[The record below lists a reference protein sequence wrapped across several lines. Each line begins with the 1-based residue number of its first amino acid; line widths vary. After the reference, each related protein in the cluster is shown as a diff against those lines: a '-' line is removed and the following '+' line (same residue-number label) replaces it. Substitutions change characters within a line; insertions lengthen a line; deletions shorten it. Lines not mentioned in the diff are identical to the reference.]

1 MRTLPW
7 HTIIQANS
15 VCRLQFTC
23 ILWLIQAIAL
33 EGFSEALSKEI
44 PEDWNIHVVIVQPGG
59 FRTDW
64 NKGSMQTVPPHPA
77 YAGSD
82 TPSSKYRPLHNL
94 TFIGDPVKGE
104 ASFKHHNN
112 VPEV

>member
-1 MRTLPW
+1 MAYYNSSKFGMPSTIPLHTL
-7 HTIIQANS
+7 
-15 VCRLQFTC
+15 
-23 ILWLIQAIAL
+23 LIQPIAL

-44 PEDWNIHVVIVQPGG
+44 PEDWNIHVVIIQPGG

-64 NKGSMQTVPPHPA
+64 NKGSMQTIPPHPA

-104 ASFKHHNN
+104 ASFKHRNN